1 MEKMKEVAEKK
12 AKEERARLEEEV
24 HLYQYLLSCRMS
36 DKCLLGDNML
46 SDFGCCN
53 ICSCTGGMCS

>member
-24 HLYQYLLSCRMS
+24 HL
-36 DKCLLGDNML
+36 
-46 SDFGCCN
+46 
-53 ICSCTGGMCS
+53 